1 MLSPT
6 LGFINICLCLNHAIK
21 IQTTHKT
28 YHNAV
33 VDLVVRLSQQTRYS
47 NLQ

>member
-33 VDLVVRLSQQTRYS
+33 VDLVVRLRQRLTDSD
-47 NLQ
+47 LQ